1 MSRSLTLL
9 SLSLAATLLVG
20 CGSASTSDAGAA
32 ADDGGADQP
41 VTSGS
46 DDGAGAA
53 GGTCLEGTPDCVDA
67 DLDGDGPGA
76 PGLDGANDDA
86 ALRDARELL
95 GEPEE
100 QALAAF
106 DDVRLGRHGDETY
119 ALTEDYVIGRKTIST
134 EDDGSGT
141 YRVVEVVVE
150 TSDGPQ
156 TVTE

>member
-9 SLSLAATLLVG
+9 SLSLAATLLLG
-20 CGSASTSDAGAA
+20 CGGATTSDPGAA
-32 ADDGGADQP
+32 AADGGADQP
-41 VTSGS
+41 VTSEPDEG
-46 DDGAGAA
+46 GAA

-67 DLDGDGPGA
+67 DLDGDGPGE
-76 PGLDGANDDA
+76 PSLDGVVDDDA

-100 QALAAF
+100 QALDRF
-106 DDVRLGRHGDETY
+106 DDVRLGRHGDETF
-119 ALTEDYVIGRKTIST
+119 ALTEDYVLGRKTIST

>member
-1 MSRSLTLL
+1 MSRSITLL
-9 SLSLAATLLVG
+9 SLGLAAVVLLG
-20 CGSASTSDAGAA
+20 CGTTATPDPGAA
-32 ADDGGADQP
+32 ADDGGADEP

-46 DDGAGAA
+46 DDGAA

-67 DLDGDGPGA
+67 DLGGDGTDEPT
-76 PGLDGANDDA
+76 LDGGVDDET
-86 ALRDARELL
+86 ALRDASSLL

-100 QALAAF
+100 QALARF
-106 DDVRLGRHGDETY
+106 DDVRVGRHGDETY

-150 TSDGPQ
+150 TNDGPQ